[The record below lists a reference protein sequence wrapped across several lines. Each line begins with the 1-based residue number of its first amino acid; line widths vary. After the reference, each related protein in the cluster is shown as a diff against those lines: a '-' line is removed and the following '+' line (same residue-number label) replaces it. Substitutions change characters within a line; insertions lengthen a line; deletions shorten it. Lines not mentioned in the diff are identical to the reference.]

1 MMDNYDIIKSKLER
15 IIKNCNNAILVNETS
30 VDDPDKGYPYAS
42 GYSRSALQ
50 SVVDD
55 VESILKNYL
64 IN

>member
-1 MMDNYDIIKSKLER
+1 MDNSDVIKSILER
-15 IIKNCNNAILVNETS
+15 IIKNCNNAIVVNETA

-50 SVVDD
+50 SVVTD

-64 IN
+64 TK